1 MDKEIAAPTLEAKE
15 IVGKAVIF
23 HIDYKK
29 VPNKIL
35 NEKTRKN

>member
-1 MDKEIAAPTLEAKE
+1 MLKRMRRIGLFVLA
-15 IVGKAVIF
+15 IAVIF

>member
-1 MDKEIAAPTLEAKE
+1 MQGGVNPPFLNL
-15 IVGKAVIF
+15 GVIF

>member
-1 MDKEIAAPTLEAKE
+1 MLGENLI
-15 IVGKAVIF
+15 VIF